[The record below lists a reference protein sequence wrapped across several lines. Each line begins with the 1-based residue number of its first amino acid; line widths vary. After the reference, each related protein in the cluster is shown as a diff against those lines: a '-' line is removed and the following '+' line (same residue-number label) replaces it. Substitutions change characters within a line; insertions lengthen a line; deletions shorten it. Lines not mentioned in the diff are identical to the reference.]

1 MFAMFLAL
9 ICVCVLNMV
18 LIVAMT
24 RPRSDDGVASPEID
38 DERREWF
45 E

>member
-9 ICVCVLNMV
+9 ICVCVFNMV
-18 LIVAMT
+18 LIVTMT
-24 RPRSDDGVASPEID
+24 RPRNRDGVASEEID